1 MRHTFNRTASPFPLS
16 FRTRT
21 GVSFGGGGGHARPTP
36 SIRSNDA
43 RPIGLT
49 GFAIPPWCTS
59 LPTRLTGVMDLAI
72 VLPSRPP
79 LLHFVRCLFARDL
92 LVSRVI
98 LNNLFF
104 CISLLLLME
113 WCLTLEH
120 CSIKVV
126 GKLVDELKSMQ
137 YWNRYVRRKIS
148 LLNLWIRV

>member
-21 GVSFGGGGGHARPTP
+21 GVSFGGGEGGRARSTHSFDSIERCTP
-36 SIRSNDA
+36 DRFDRICYSTLMHLASNKVNGSNGSRDCF
-43 RPIGLT
+43 T
-49 GFAIPPWCTS
+49 FA
-59 LPTRLTGVMDLAI
+59 
-72 VLPSRPP
+72 PP
-79 LLHFVRCLFARDL
+79 LPLFSILFAVYLLEEDRDL

-98 LNNLFF
+98 LNNPFF

-137 YWNRYVRRKIS
+137 Y
-148 LLNLWIRV
+148 